1 MNKKLG
7 YYTVNNQTFFNKL
20 QAILYASPNKFDIKW
35 NFNDEIFDKF
45 NWSEDPPISL
55 NECYKIRAHQIRD
68 EFDHVILML
77 SGGADS
83 SNVLYSF
90 LNNNIKID
98 EVIAYGPF
106 SGIKNLTVDLND
118 KRPENTVAETIVT
131 QMPLINMISQKY
143 PNIKI
148 TLHDYFEDIL
158 QMKTDEWIYESA
170 GHWIHYSGS
179 TRHSLDKFRHLR
191 KLAESGKKI
200 AVVYGIDKPVIC
212 RTKTGNLYT
221 VVSDPIVN
229 VVTPHFKDKYPN
241 VSSVLFYY
249 TPDFPT
255 LMIKQAHEVCNWIY
269 KPENYKIKSLL
280 WDQTT
285 SIEYQNSSDRGG
297 SWQRSIVP
305 CIYPQISD
313 RFSVWQAQKQGLG
326 FQGSFVVDDWIYKLH
341 KGIKVID
348 MVESDFKMF
357 IKHID
362 RKYIYTDQSG
372 DGFLR
377 FFKYWKIGH
386 ESQFMSK

>member
-1 MNKKLG
+1 MNTKLG
-7 YYTVNNQTFFNKL
+7 YYTVNNQVFFNKL
-20 QAILYASPNKFDIKW
+20 QAILYANPSKMDITW
-35 NFNDEIFDKF
+35 NFNDEIFNSL
-45 NWSEDPPISL
+45 NWSVEPEISL
-55 NECYKIRAHQIRD
+55 DQCYKLRAEQIR
-68 EFDHVILML
+68 EEYDHVILML

-90 LNNNIKID
+90 LNNNIRVD

-118 KRPENTVAETIVT
+118 KRPENTVAETLVT

-143 PNIKI
+143 PDIKI

-179 TRHSLDKFRHLR
+179 TRHSLDKFHHLR
-191 KLAESGKKI
+191 NMAEAGKKI
-200 AVVYGIDKPVIC
+200 GVVYGIDKPVIC
-212 RTKTGNLYT
+212 RTESGNLYS

-241 VSSVLFYY
+241 VQSVLFYY
-249 TPDFPT
+249 TPDMPL
-255 LMIKQAHEVCNWIY
+255 LMIKQAHEVCRWVY
-269 KPENYKIKSLL
+269 RPENFKVKKFI
-280 WDQTT
+280 WDRTT
-285 SIEYQNSSDRGG
+285 SADYQNSSDRGG
-297 SWQRSIVP
+297 SWQRGIVP

-313 RFSVWQAQKQGLG
+313 RFDVWQAQKQGLG
-326 FQGSFVVDDWIYKLH
+326 FQGSFVVDDWIYRLH

-357 IKHID
+357 IKDID
-362 RKYIYTDQSG
+362 RKYIYTDHQG

-386 ESQFMSK
+386 ESQFLQK